1 MFISLE
7 QHLFFVVE
15 EQEEEYSMVRMLNL
29 DAHDVH
35 NYAGFSDLS
44 LDAGRKLTSILELM
58 DTFHPLL
65 LTYIICWLY
74 TMYTTKLRQFTP
86 GYCGT
91 LLEVQSTKC

>member
-1 MFISLE
+1 MGS
-7 QHLFFVVE
+7 
-15 EQEEEYSMVRMLNL
+15 MLNL

-35 NYAGFSDLS
+35 KYTGFSDLS
-44 LDAGRKLTSILELM
+44 LDAGRHGKLASVLESM

-91 LLEVQSTKC
+91 LLEIQSTKC